1 MSMNIVSVD
10 VGVSVDF
17 SFDDDLE
24 EEGIADVERNFV
36 SCCVDARNATGVKA
50 LDPFKRMN
58 AFVRERLRNISTPR
72 TSYLSSKA
80 LLLRK

>member
-10 VGVSVDF
+10 VGVGVGVDF

-24 EEGIADVERNFV
+24 EEEIAVVERNFV
-36 SCCVDARNATGVKA
+36 SCEDARNATGVKA

-58 AFVRERLRNISTPR
+58 AFVKERLRNISTPR
-72 TSYLSSKA
+72 TSY
-80 LLLRK
+80 